1 MIKTANY
8 YKNSKIYR
16 EGISVSIQT
25 FNSENRIGRLL
36 EAIKKEEH
44 DEIIICDHNSHD
56 KTVEI
61 AKSYTDKIIVL
72 DKSIGRD
79 RSLITSNKRNF
90 MVI

>member
-25 FNSENRIGRLL
+25 FNSENRIGKLL

-44 DEIIICDHNSHD
+44 DENC
-56 KTVEI
+56 
-61 AKSYTDKIIVL
+61 
-72 DKSIGRD
+72 
-79 RSLITSNKRNF
+79 
-90 MVI
+90 